1 VLSQVDF
8 DALRAHFERVRK
20 HIEAERLRGAVN
32 SKLKRMVQLNKSRA
46 DYLDRFQRLIDE
58 YNSGSANVEFFFDKL
73 VALAQELNAEE
84 QRHVAEQLS
93 EEELAVFDLLTR
105 PNMELSEREKDEV
118 KKVARGLLETLKR
131 EKLVLD
137 WRKKQQARAQVL
149 LTVRKMLD
157 EGLPRSYTPVLYE
170 RKCDEV
176 YQHIYDS
183 YFGQG
188 RSIYA
193 AAS

>member
-1 VLSQVDF
+1 
-8 DALRAHFERVRK
+8 
-20 HIEAERLRGAVN
+20 
-32 SKLKRMVQLNKSRA
+32 
-46 DYLDRFQRLIDE
+46 
-58 YNSGSANVEFFFDKL
+58 
-73 VALAQELNAEE
+73 
-84 QRHVAEQLS
+84 
-93 EEELAVFDLLTR
+93 
-105 PNMELSEREKDEV
+105 
-118 KKVARGLLETLKR
+118 
-131 EKLVLD
+131 VLD

>member
-1 VLSQVDF
+1 V
-8 DALRAHFERVRK
+8 
-20 HIEAERLRGAVN
+20 
-32 SKLKRMVQLNKSRA
+32 
-46 DYLDRFQRLIDE
+46 FQRLIDE

-105 PNMELSEREKDEV
+105 PNMELSEKEKDEV

>member
-1 VLSQVDF
+1 
-8 DALRAHFERVRK
+8 
-20 HIEAERLRGAVN
+20 
-32 SKLKRMVQLNKSRA
+32 M
-46 DYLDRFQRLIDE
+46 
-58 YNSGSANVEFFFDKL
+58 
-73 VALAQELNAEE
+73 ALAQELNAEE

-105 PNMELSEREKDEV
+105 PNMELSEKEKDEV
-118 KKVARGLLETLKR
+118 KKVARGLLETLKH

-149 LTVRKMLD
+149 LTVRKLLD
-157 EGLPRSYTPVLYE
+157 EGLPRSYTPALYE